1 MIRVVIADDQQ
12 LVRSGFALILNS
24 VADIEVIAEAGDGV
38 EALAAI
44 RRSRP
49 DVVLMDLRMPRM
61 DGVEAIQHLSS
72 GVETKALP
80 VLVLTT
86 FDDDHEVRRA
96 LQAGARG
103 YLLKDITPDDL
114 ISAVRNLAEG
124 HGDDILLGHSITQRL
139 VKSFLGENPTPARA
153 FASAPA
159 DPTTGT
165 AGTPW
170 PTLTP
175 RERDVLRAV
184 ADGRSNREIAAQLHL
199 SYSTVKTHVS
209 HLLTKLDVRDRAQL
223 VALAHRSRGISA
235 PTTAHQAPRRDP

>member
-1 MIRVVIADDQQ
+1 
-12 LVRSGFALILNS
+12 
-24 VADIEVIAEAGDGV
+24 
-38 EALAAI
+38 
-44 RRSRP
+44 
-49 DVVLMDLRMPRM
+49 M
-61 DGVEAIQHLSS
+61 DGVEAIQHLSN

-86 FDDDHEVRRA
+86 FDDDQEVRRA
-96 LQAGARG
+96 LHAGARG

-124 HGDDILLGHSITQRL
+124 QRDDILLGHSITQRL
-139 VKSFLGENPTPARA
+139 VKTFLVAGPA
-153 FASAPA
+153 SVPA
-159 DPTTGT
+159 DPA
-165 AGTPW
+165 AGAPW
-170 PTLTP
+170 PTLTR

-223 VALAHRSRGISA
+223 VAWAHRSQGISA
-235 PTTAHQAPRRDP
+235 PTTAEQAPRRDL

>member
-12 LVRSGFALILNS
+12 LVRSGFSLILNS
-24 VADIEVIAEAGDGV
+24 VADIEVVAEAGDGV
-38 EALAAI
+38 EALAAV
-44 RRSRP
+44 RRDRP
-49 DVVLMDLRMPRM
+49 DIVLMDLRMPRM
-61 DGVEAIQHLSS
+61 DGVEAIQHLLN
-72 GVETKALP
+72 GVETRALP

-86 FDDDHEVRRA
+86 FDDDQEVRRA

-124 HGDDILLGHSITQRL
+124 EGDDILLGRSITQRL
-139 VKSFLGENPTPARA
+139 VKSFLGQGQ
-153 FASAPA
+153 ASAPA
-159 DPTTGT
+159 GPE
-165 AGTPW
+165 AAVLW

-175 RERDVLRAV
+175 REQDVLRAI

-223 VALAHRSRGISA
+223 VALAHRSQASST
-235 PTTAHQAPRRDP
+235 PTTVELAPRRDL

>member
-24 VADIEVIAEAGDGV
+24 VADIEVVAEAGDGV
-38 EALAAI
+38 EALAAV

-61 DGVEAIQHLSS
+61 DGVEAIQHLSN

-86 FDDDHEVRRA
+86 FDGDQEVRRA

-124 HGDDILLGHSITQRL
+124 RGDDILLGHSITQRL
-139 VKSFLGENPTPARA
+139 VKSFLGENPTL
-153 FASAPA
+153 APA
-159 DPTTGT
+159 AT
-165 AGTPW
+165 ASGAPW
-170 PTLTP
+170 STLTP

-223 VALAHRSRGISA
+223 VALAHRTQTIGPP
-235 PTTAHQAPRRDP
+235 PTRDT

>member
-12 LVRSGFALILNS
+12 LVRSGFSLILNS
-24 VADIEVIAEAGDGV
+24 VADIEVVAEAGDGV
-38 EALAAI
+38 EALAAV

-61 DGVEAIQHLSS
+61 DGVEAIQHLSTAVDS
-72 GVETKALP
+72 KALP

-86 FDDDHEVRRA
+86 FDDDQEVRRA

-124 HGDDILLGHSITQRL
+124 QGDDILLGHSITQRL
-139 VKSFLGENPTPARA
+139 VKSFLGDILTP
-153 FASAPA
+153 APA
-159 DPTTGT
+159 DPT
-165 AGTPW
+165 AGAPW
-170 PTLTP
+170 QTLTP

-223 VALAHRSRGISA
+223 VALAHRSRDIST
-235 PTTAHQAPRRDP
+235 PTTAEQTPHRDL